1 MEKRYRVTLTET
13 ERADLRKLVSVG
25 KAAAQKLVRARILLL
40 ADQAEGG
47 SSKSDPEIVESL
59 GCGRAS
65 VERIPQA
72 VRGRRTGRG
81 PESKAEPTGLR
92 AQNGWQS
99 GGPLDRFGM
108 QRRAGRSFALDTSFA
123 GRSDGSIGACGVS
136 VVRDGSSGAK
146 KNELKPWL
154 KKGWCLSEGP
164 SADFVAAMEDV
175 LEVYHRPYDA
185 DRPVVCMDECSKQL
199 IGEVREPL
207 LPKPGHVAKQDSEYE
222 RRGTANVFMAVEPLA
237 GQRTTQVTE
246 RRTRV
251 DWARFVHIL
260 LLSVYPLAEKV
271 VLVMDNLNTHGIASL
286 YEAFAPE
293 IARALAA
300 RLEIHYTPK
309 HGSWLNM
316 AETELSVLARQCL
329 DRRIDDRDLMAREI
343 AVWQTARNTAEARI
357 NWQFKTEDARI
368 KLKRLYPSFEV

>member
-1 MEKRYRVTLTET
+1 M
-13 ERADLRKLVSVG
+13 
-25 KAAAQKLVRARILLL
+25 
-40 ADQAEGG
+40 
-47 SSKSDPEIVESL
+47 P
-59 GCGRAS
+59 
-65 VERIPQA
+65 
-72 VRGRRTGRG
+72 
-81 PESKAEPTGLR
+81 
-92 AQNGWQS
+92 
-99 GGPLDRFGM
+99 
-108 QRRAGRSFALDTSFA
+108 
-123 GRSDGSIGACGVS
+123 
-136 VVRDGSSGAK
+136 
-146 KNELKPWL
+146 
-154 KKGWCLSEGP
+154 EGP

-185 DRPVVCMDECSKQL
+185 NRPVVCMDECSKQL

-207 LPKPGHVAKQDSEYE
+207 PPKPGQVAKQDSEYE

-251 DWARFVHIL
+251 DWARFVHML
-260 LLSVYPLAEKV
+260 LLSVYPTAEKV

-316 AETELSVLARQCL
+316 AETELSVLSRQCL

-343 AVWQTARNTAEARI
+343 AVWQSDRNAAESRI
-357 NWQFKTEDARI
+357 NWQFQTADARI
-368 KLKRLYPSFEV
+368 KLKRLYPSFDV